1 MERFQNNI
9 QKWVELDNKS
19 KTLNEEI
26 RACRNQKNELADDSI
41 MMEAQPFDPSQTILA
56 NQVDNPYASF
66 NLEDVQ
72 LQSEEEEKEL
82 MD

>member
-26 RACRNQKNELADDSI
+26 RACRNQKNEIADEMKDFI
-41 MMEAQPFDPSQTILA
+41 AFTIFCEFIIS
-56 NQVDNPYASF
+56 ASSRSL
-66 NLEDVQ
+66 N
-72 LQSEEEEKEL
+72 ST
-82 MD
+82 